1 MNKRQSDRLT
11 RLYESKSWV
20 LGKDLGLLLNV
31 RDRTIRNDILKISKE
46 YGDGLILS
54 HARLGYSVV
63 IRVYE

>member
-20 LGKDLGLLLNV
+20 LGKDLGLLLNGT
-31 RDRTIRNDILKISKE
+31 DPTIRNDILKISKE

-54 HARLGYSVV
+54 HARLGYSVD
-63 IRVYE
+63 IKVYE

>member
-46 YGDGLILS
+46 
-54 HARLGYSVV
+54 
-63 IRVYE
+63 